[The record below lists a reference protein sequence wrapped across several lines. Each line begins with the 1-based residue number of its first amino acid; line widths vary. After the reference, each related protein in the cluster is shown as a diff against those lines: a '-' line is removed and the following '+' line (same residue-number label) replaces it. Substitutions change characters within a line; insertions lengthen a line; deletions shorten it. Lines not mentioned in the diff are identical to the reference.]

1 MYTLKSPRKFWG
13 YTLHNMHSKSD
24 VLASMTDDPITVND
38 IASQVR
44 LHAPQVQLAA
54 FIVHLFFEGQKA
66 ATNRK
71 MLEARLLEAVKTGN
85 LGDYAWSSEFEEVLE
100 KFKKKVEKLTIR
112 FMVEDARKLLESQV
126 KICFGKWEE
135 G

>member
-1 MYTLKSPRKFWG
+1 
-13 YTLHNMHSKSD
+13 
-24 VLASMTDDPITVND
+24 
-38 IASQVR
+38 
-44 LHAPQVQLAA
+44 
-54 FIVHLFFEGQKA
+54 
-66 ATNRK
+66 

-85 LGDYAWSSEFEEVLE
+85 LGDYAWSSVFEEVLK

-126 KICFGKWEE
+126 KICFGRWEE